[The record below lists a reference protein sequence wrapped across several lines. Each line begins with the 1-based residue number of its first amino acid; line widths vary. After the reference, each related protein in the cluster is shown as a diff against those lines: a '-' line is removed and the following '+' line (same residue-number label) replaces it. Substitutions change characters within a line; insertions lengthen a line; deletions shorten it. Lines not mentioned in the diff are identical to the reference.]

1 MREAIRQR
9 LRPLAERHQVSIDY
23 QPLFPAVPPFEQAQD
38 SELVRVAE
46 RLTGHRAEA
55 VAFGTEAPYFQ
66 RLGSETL
73 VLGAGDI
80 ACAHRPDEHLEL
92 ARIEPMVGVLRRLI
106 QHYCLTPAAD

>member
-1 MREAIRQR
+1 
-9 LRPLAERHQVSIDY
+9 HQVSIDY

-73 VLGAGDI
+73 VLGVGDI
-80 ACAHRPDEHLEL
+80 ACAHQPDEHLEL

-106 QHYCLTPAAD
+106 QH

>member
-1 MREAIRQR
+1 MLNQFAVLRLFERRHGREQR
-9 LRPLAERHQVSIDY
+9 LVVDAHLV
-23 QPLFPAVPPFEQAQD
+23 PFEQAQD

-80 ACAHRPDEHLEL
+80 ACAHQPDEHLEL